1 LSVIVAAVGVKQG
14 ISVSR
19 KEDAPECHS
28 AMRAIYDPVLMP
40 GGIIDEANPEIFS
53 VSVRRLVEFLPE
65 PEKPELIKSLK
76 ESA

>member
-1 LSVIVAAVGVKQG
+1 
-14 ISVSR
+14 
-19 KEDAPECHS
+19 
-28 AMRAIYDPVLMP
+28 MRAIYDPVLMP